1 MYIIRPITEKDA
13 EDFVSIAFHAGI
25 GMTSMPKNREVLL
38 ELVANSIN
46 AFNKEIHSPGRERYL
61 FLLENTDT
69 GEIVGTCGIAAK
81 TGLLRPL
88 YFYRVETHYKNP
100 SFISTPQKIP
110 IMRVV
115 RYDRAP
121 TEICSLFLLHKAR
134 VGGLGKLL
142 SLSRFLFIATHPSR
156 FDKIIY
162 AEMRG
167 YIDSNNISPF
177 WEGFGRHFVDIK
189 FEELMHIRDMESID
203 VSQALPA
210 HPIYLNLLPKEVK
223 ESIGK
228 VHSATV
234 PALQMLIQ
242 EGFSLT
248 EEVDV
253 FDGGPKIEAETKEI
267 ATIKQSKIS
276 KISEIVDKF
285 SEEEH
290 HLISNER
297 LSGFR
302 ACLGTVKV
310 KDDHSVILDKETAHA
325 LQVEIGNFIRYK

>member
-1 MYIIRPITEKDA
+1 MYVIRTITEKDA
-13 EDFVSIAFHAGI
+13 EDFVKIAFHAGI

-38 ELVANSIN
+38 DLVANSIQ
-46 AFNKEIHSPGRERYL
+46 AFNREIHSPGKERYL

-100 SFISTPQKIP
+100 SFIPTPQKIP
-110 IMRVV
+110 IMRAVH
-115 RYDRAP
+115 YDRAP

-142 SLSRFLFIATHPSR
+142 SLSRFLFIAAHRSR
-156 FDKIIY
+156 FDKMVY

-167 YIDSNNISPF
+167 FIDSNNTSPF
-177 WEGFGRHFVDIK
+177 WEGIGKHFVNIK

-210 HPIYLNLLPKEVK
+210 HPIYLDLLPKEVRD
-223 ESIGK
+223 SIGR
-228 VHSATV
+228 VHPATV

-253 FDGGPKIEAETKEI
+253 FDGGPKIEAETSEI
-267 ATIKQSKIS
+267 ATIKHSKIS
-276 KISEIVDKF
+276 KISEIVDQL
-285 SEEEH
+285 SEEAH

-297 LSGFR
+297 LSEFR
-302 ACLGTVKV
+302 ACLGTVKI
-310 KDDHSVILDKETAHA
+310 KDDQSVVIDRETAHA